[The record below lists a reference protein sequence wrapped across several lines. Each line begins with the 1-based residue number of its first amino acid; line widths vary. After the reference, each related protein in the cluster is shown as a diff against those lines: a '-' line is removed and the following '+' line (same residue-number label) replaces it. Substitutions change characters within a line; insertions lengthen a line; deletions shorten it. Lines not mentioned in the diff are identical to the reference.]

1 MTVNKVDNDS
11 LIWYKYDNNQKQ
23 TEESNNNGML
33 GKDAFLKL
41 LITQLR
47 NQDPLN
53 PMEDKE
59 FIAQMAQFST
69 LEQMQEL
76 NKNILSSQ
84 EQTLDLLDKMN
95 ENQVFGSV
103 QIIKELMN
111 IRKAIEAYTG
121 EIIETPEETPEG
133 QSGVDKVE

>member
-1 MTVNKVDNDS
+1 MSVNKVNNDD
-11 LIWYKYDNNQKQ
+11 LIWYQVKNNQKQ
-23 TEESNNNGML
+23 VAESNNNGML

-41 LITQLR
+41 LVTQLR
-47 NQDPLN
+47 HQDPLN

-84 EQTLDLLDKMN
+84 EQTLDLLDKIN
-95 ENQVFGSV
+95 ENQVMGSV

-111 IRKAIEAYTG
+111 IRNAIEAYSGEPLKNLG
-121 EIIETPEETPEG
+121 EIPG
-133 QSGVDKVE
+133 DDLVE

>member
-1 MTVNKVDNDS
+1 MSINKVNDD
-11 LIWYKYDNNQKQ
+11 LIWQKVENKQ
-23 TEESNNNGML
+23 QRAEESNNNGML

-47 NQDPLN
+47 YQDPLN

-69 LEQMQEL
+69 LEQMQDL

-84 EQTLDLLDKMN
+84 EQSLDLLDKLN
-95 ENQVFGSV
+95 ENQVLGSV

-111 IRKAIEAYTG
+111 IRKAVEAYTG
-121 EIIETPEETPEG
+121 EPIESPG
-133 QSGVDKVE
+133 DDSGE